1 MVLNNMNVE
10 NCMKQLNR
18 LFLYLLMWWLSV
30 PVFAQD
36 LKHRPSRAQRPLP
49 VFPYY
54 ASRGDFRIRPV
65 EVLHAMPS
73 TFRDTLENTLIRPS
87 LLHPFF
93 ERLTR
98 NDVPVRV
105 LHIGDSHVRGH
116 VYTVRVRQLLEQA
129 WGNSAVM
136 PDSITYLT
144 SALATETGR
153 PGLVYH
159 TMGINGA
166 TTTHF
171 TTPEKMSEIAAL
183 HPDLVILSFGTNES
197 HGRRYDE
204 RAHRLQLDSML
215 CALQRYC
222 PDAGVMLTTP
232 PGSYI
237 RQRRRG
243 PRVINTLTPQVV
255 NTLLQ
260 FAADRELPVWDM
272 YNIVGGKRRA
282 CLNWVGGSYM
292 QRDRIHYT
300 RNGYMLQGE
309 LLAEAILKA
318 FNEYVADR
326 LE

>member
-1 MVLNNMNVE
+1 MDWNNMNVG
-10 NCMKQLNR
+10 NCMKQLNKFF
-18 LFLYLLMWWLSV
+18 LFLCLLCSSSLSG
-30 PVFAQD
+30 QD
-36 LKHRPSRAQRPLP
+36 LKIVPSPVHKPLSRY
-49 VFPYY
+49 PYY
-54 ASRGDFRIRPV
+54 ASRGDFRIQPV

-73 TFRDTLENTLIRPS
+73 SFRDTLENSLTRPS
-87 LLHPFF
+87 LLYPFF
-93 ERLTR
+93 ERLSR

-116 VYTVRVRQLLEQA
+116 VYTVRVRRLLEQA
-129 WGNSAVM
+129 WGSSAVK
-136 PDSITYLT
+136 PDSISYRT
-144 SALATETGR
+144 SALAVETGL

-166 TTTHF
+166 TTAHF
-171 TTPEKMSEIAAL
+171 VTPDKMNEMAAL
-183 HPDLVILSFGTNES
+183 RPDLVILSFGTNES
-197 HGRRYDE
+197 HGRRYDAY
-204 RAHRLQLDSML
+204 AHRLQLDSML
-215 CALQRYC
+215 CALRHHL
-222 PDAGVMLTTP
+222 PGVGVMLTTP

-243 PRVINTLTPQVV
+243 PRVINKLTSEVV

-260 FAADRELPVWDM
+260 FAADNELPVWDM
-272 YNIVGGKRRA
+272 YNIVGGKSRA

-292 QRDRIHYT
+292 QRDRIHFTNSGYT
-300 RNGYMLQGE
+300 LQGE